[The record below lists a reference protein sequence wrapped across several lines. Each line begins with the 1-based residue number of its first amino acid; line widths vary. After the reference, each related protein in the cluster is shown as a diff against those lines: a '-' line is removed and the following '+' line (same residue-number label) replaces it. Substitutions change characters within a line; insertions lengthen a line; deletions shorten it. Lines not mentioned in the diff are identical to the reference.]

1 MEPLNAIVSVAN
13 FMLIPSLAYGSQ
25 LALGALGITLIYS
38 ILRFAHF
45 AHGDTMALGTA
56 AVIGGTWFL
65 QARGIGIHPLPT
77 ALLALP
83 FGIAVMAAYLLAA
96 DKMVYSY
103 YRRVRAK
110 PMIVVMASL
119 GVMFVTNGITRLF
132 MGVSETRFEDGERFI
147 FTVRQFRDFT
157 GLAEGLALRSAQAIT
172 IVTALVV
179 MVALFW
185 FLNRTRAGKSMRAFS
200 DNEDLALLSG
210 INPERV
216 VMITWLITAALLVI
230 AGTLFGL
237 DKGFRP
243 FNYFQLLLPMFAAAI
258 LGGLGSPLGAI
269 VGAYVVAFAETGV
282 TFAWRRVVT
291 YLMPEGMEPSGMVQL
306 LPVDYKFAVTFA
318 ILVIVLL
325 FRPTGI
331 FKGKVL

>member
-1 MEPLNAIVSVAN
+1 MEPLNALVSVTN
-13 FMLIPSLAYGSQ
+13 FMLIPALAYGSQ

-56 AVIGGTWFL
+56 AVIGGTFFL
-65 QARGIGIHPLPT
+65 QAQGVSIAPLPT
-77 ALLALP
+77 AVLAIP
-83 FGIAVMAAYLLAA
+83 FGMVVLIGYLLIA
-96 DKMVYSY
+96 DRLVYRY
-103 YRRVRAK
+103 YRKVKAK
-110 PMIVVMASL
+110 PMIFVMASL

-132 MGVSETRFEDGERFI
+132 MGVGETRFEDGERFI
-147 FTVRQFRDFT
+147 FSVRDFRDFT
-157 GLAEGLALRSAQAIT
+157 GLAEGMALRNAQALT
-172 IVTALVV
+172 IITALIGMVV
-179 MVALFW
+179 LFW
-185 FLNRTRAGKSMRAFS
+185 FLNRTRAGKSMRAYS

-216 VMITWLITAALLVI
+216 VIITWVITGMLLVT
-230 AGTLFGL
+230 AGTLYGL

-258 LGGLGSPLGAI
+258 LGGLGSPVGAI
-269 VGAYVVAFAETGV
+269 VGAYIVAFAEMGITY
-282 TFAWRRVVT
+282 AWRRVFS
-291 YLMPEGMEPSGMVQL
+291 YLMPEGLEPTSMMQL

>member
-1 MEPLNAIVSVAN
+1 MEPLNALISLSN
-13 FMLIPSLAYGSQ
+13 FMLIPALAYGSQ
-25 LALGALGITLIYS
+25 LALGALGITLIFS

-56 AVIGGTWFL
+56 AVIGGTLFL
-65 QARGIGIHPLPT
+65 QAQGVSINPLPT
-77 ALLALP
+77 ALLAIP
-83 FGIAVMAAYLLAA
+83 FGIVVMVLYLLAA
-96 DKMVYSY
+96 DKLVYKY
-103 YRRVRAK
+103 FRKVKAK
-110 PMIVVMASL
+110 PLTFVMASL

-132 MGVSETRFEDGERFI
+132 MGVSETRFEDGQRFI
-147 FTVRQFRDFT
+147 FTVREFREVT
-157 GLAEGLALRSAQAIT
+157 GMAEGLALRNAQAIT
-172 IVTALVV
+172 IVTALIV
-179 MVALFW
+179 MAALFW
-185 FLNRTRAGKSMRAFS
+185 FLNRTRAGKSMRAYS

-216 VMITWLITAALLVI
+216 VVITWTITATLLVL
-230 AGTLFGL
+230 AGTLYGL

-258 LGGLGSPLGAI
+258 LGGLGSPIGAI
-269 VGAYVVAFAETGV
+269 VGAYVVAFAEMGITY
-282 TFAWRRVVT
+282 AWRRVFS
-291 YLMPEGMEPSGMVQL
+291 YLMPEGLEPTSMLQL

-331 FKGKVL
+331 FKGKVI

>member
-1 MEPLNAIVSVAN
+1 MEPLNALVSFSN
-13 FMLIPSLAYGSQ
+13 FLLVPALAYGSQ
-25 LALGALGITLIYS
+25 LALGALGITLLYS

-56 AVIGGTWFL
+56 AVIGGTWVL
-65 QARGIGIHPLPT
+65 QSMGVSIHPLPT

-83 FGIAVMAAYLLAA
+83 FGILLMVAYLLLA
-96 DKMVYSY
+96 DKWVYSY
-103 YRRVRAK
+103 YRRVKAK
-110 PMIVVMASL
+110 PMILVMASL
-119 GVMFVTNGITRLF
+119 GIMFVTNGVTRLF
-132 MGVSETRFEDGERFI
+132 MGVGETRFEDGERFI
-147 FTVRQFRDFT
+147 FTVREFRNFT
-157 GLAEGLALRSAQAIT
+157 GLAEGLALRSSQAIT
-172 IVTALVV
+172 IIAAIVV
-179 MVALFW
+179 MLILFW
-185 FLNRTRAGKSMRAFS
+185 FLNRTRAGKSMRAYS

-216 VMITWLITAALLVI
+216 VMITWMITGILLVL
-230 AGTLFGL
+230 AGTLYGL

-258 LGGLGSPLGAI
+258 LGGLGSPVGAI
-269 VGAYVVAFAETGV
+269 VGAYLVAFAEMGV
-282 TFAWRRVVT
+282 TFAWRRVANYV
-291 YLMPEGMEPSGMVQL
+291 LPDDLAVDGLLQL

-331 FKGKVL
+331 FRGKVL

>member
-1 MEPLNAIVSVAN
+1 MEPLNALVSVTN
-13 FMLIPSLAYGSQ
+13 FMLIPALAYGSQ

-45 AHGDTMALGTA
+45 AHGDTMAIGTA
-56 AVIGGTWFL
+56 AVIGGTFFL
-65 QARGIGIHPLPT
+65 QAQGVSIHPLPT
-77 ALLALP
+77 ALLAIP
-83 FGIAVMAAYLLAA
+83 FGMLVLIGYLLVT
-96 DKMVYSY
+96 DRLVYRY
-103 YRRVRAK
+103 YRRVKAK
-110 PMIVVMASL
+110 PMIFVMASL

-132 MGVSETRFEDGERFI
+132 MGVGETRFEDGERFI
-147 FTVRQFRDFT
+147 FSVRDFREFT
-157 GLAEGLALRSAQAIT
+157 GLAEGMALRSSQALT

-179 MVALFW
+179 MVVLFW
-185 FLNRTRAGKSMRAFS
+185 FLNRTRAGKSMRAYS

-216 VMITWLITAALLVI
+216 VIITWVITAMLLVT
-230 AGTLFGL
+230 AGTLYGL

-258 LGGLGSPLGAI
+258 LGGLGSPVGAI
-269 VGAYVVAFAETGV
+269 VGAYIVAFAEMGV
-282 TFAWRRVVT
+282 TYAWRRVFT
-291 YLMPEGMEPSGMVQL
+291 YLMPEGLEPTSMMQL

>member
-1 MEPLNAIVSVAN
+1 MEPLNALVSVSN
-13 FMLIPSLAYGSQ
+13 FMLIPALAYGSQ
-25 LALGALGITLIYS
+25 LALGALGITLIFS

-56 AVIGGTWFL
+56 AVIGGTFFF
-65 QARGIGIHPLPT
+65 QAQGISLGSLPT
-77 ALLALP
+77 ALLAIP
-83 FGIAVMAAYLLAA
+83 IGIVVMILYLLAA
-96 DKMVYSY
+96 DKLVYKY
-103 YRRVRAK
+103 FRKVKAK
-110 PMIVVMASL
+110 PLTFVMASL

-132 MGVSETRFEDGERFI
+132 MGVGETRFEDGERFL
-147 FTVRQFRDFT
+147 FTVREFRDWS
-157 GLAEGLALRSAQAIT
+157 GLAEGMALRSAQAIT
-172 IVTALVV
+172 ILTALIV

-185 FLNRTRAGKSMRAFS
+185 FLNRTRAGKSMRAYS

-216 VMITWLITAALLVI
+216 VVITWTITAILLVL
-230 AGTLFGL
+230 AGTLYGL

-269 VGAYVVAFAETGV
+269 VGAYVVAFAEMGITY
-282 TFAWRRVVT
+282 AWRRVFT
-291 YLMPEGMEPSGMVQL
+291 YLMPEGLEPTSMMQL